1 MLMAPADHP
10 AVTKY
15 RDLLDSRHFTLP
27 DLSSLTIAEVNQMT
41 AGELNSYG
49 IHVESSGVGN
59 WIAYDKATTQND
71 ISVQF
76 GNTSNGTVILGTG
89 CGVRGRILFAS
100 DGCLFSSS
108 GFFRQGG
115 PSSID
120 VVING
125 PAAALFGR
133 NVSSVGSQWIIEG
146 ENRCLIVGDDS
157 MISWQ
162 VEARNYD
169 SHAIFDLETGAI
181 VNEPTDIIIGAHCWI
196 GQKVVIS
203 RGISVGNG
211 TILGIGAIVTSDV
224 PPCCAAAGVPAR
236 VVRQGV
242 TWDRSWWPSD
252 ERKAEL
258 KDYLATQGAPTV
270 MP

>member
-1 MLMAPADHP
+1 MLIAPADHP

-15 RDLLDSRHFTLP
+15 RELLYSRYFTLP
-27 DLSSLTIAEVNQMT
+27 DLSTLTVAEVNEAT
-41 AGELNSYG
+41 AAELKPYG
-49 IHVESSGVGN
+49 IQIEGLGSGN
-59 WIAYDKATTQND
+59 KIAYDKAATENE
-71 ISVQF
+71 ISIQF
-76 GNTSNGTVILGTG
+76 GNTNNGTVILGSG
-89 CGVRGRILFAS
+89 CGVRGRILLAS
-100 DGCLFSSS
+100 DQCLFSAS

-115 PSSID
+115 PSTID

-169 SHAIFDLETGAI
+169 SHAVFDLETGTI
-181 VNEPTDIIIGAHCWI
+181 INEPTDIIVGAHCWL

-211 TILGIGAIVTSDV
+211 AILGIASVVTADV
-224 PPCCAAAGVPAR
+224 PACCAVAGVPAR

-242 TWDRSWWPSD
+242 TWDRSWTPSAK
-252 ERKAEL
+252 RKAEL
-258 KDYLATQGAPTV
+258 RDYLAT
-270 MP
+270 